1 MPRASGTQIEPGDL
15 YLEESSKQDAKIDR
29 IESPDRENR
38 ENVDSLT
45 DYFGSTFQYKRITLI
60 RSLPLFS
67 GALNVP
73 S

>member
-1 MPRASGTQIEPGDL
+1 MPRAKRDADRAGDL
-15 YLEESSKQDAKIDR
+15 YLEESSKQDANIDR